1 MSIFNQGGLFFSLTA
16 PDQVLQ
22 RKKTLQSSGL
32 IIHRAKPRLYAY
44 HSEYFELYPWRFR
57 HHSRLLLA
65 TLVSI
70 ILIVT
75 LPLTRSCWEITRLSL
90 FPYGNEA
97 IHVDEL
103 EPGRKNGLLN
113 AGGTV
118 LNILWF
124 IFFGWWL
131 CLMHIFSGIAQCL
144 TIIGIPVGI
153 ANFKIAA
160 IALWPVGRRV
170 VSVETARAA
179 REANARRR
187 FQ

>member
-1 MSIFNQGGLFFSLTA
+1 MRTVLNVLNFVLGGFATTLSWLF
-16 PDQVLQ
+16 
-22 RKKTLQSSGL
+22 
-32 IIHRAKPRLYAY
+32 
-44 HSEYFELYPWRFR
+44 
-57 HHSRLLLA
+57 A

-70 ILIVT
+70 VLIFT
-75 LPLTRSCWEITRLSL
+75 LPLTRSCWEITKLS
-90 FPYGNEA
+90 FVPYGNEA

-103 EPGRKNGLLN
+103 NPESKNALMN
-113 AGGTV
+113 TGGTL
-118 LNILWF
+118 LNILWL

-131 CLMHIFSGIAQCL
+131 CIMHIFAGNSQCI

-170 VSVETARAA
+170 VPVEVAQAA
-179 REANARRR
+179 REAHARRR

>member
-1 MSIFNQGGLFFSLTA
+1 MRTVLNILNFVLGGFFT
-16 PDQVLQ
+16 
-22 RKKTLQSSGL
+22 TL
-32 IIHRAKPRLYAY
+32 A
-44 HSEYFELYPWRFR
+44 W
-57 HHSRLLLA
+57 LLA

-70 ILIVT
+70 VLVIT
-75 LPLTRSCWEITRLSL
+75 LPLTRSCWEITKLSL
-90 FPYGNEA
+90 LPYGNEA
-97 IHVDEL
+97 VHVDEL
-103 EPGRKNGLLN
+103 SPGESSAILN
-113 AGGTV
+113 TGGTL

-124 IFFGWWL
+124 VLFGWWL
-131 CLMHIFSGIAQCL
+131 CLIHIVSGIAQCL

-153 ANFKIAA
+153 ANFKIAG

>member
-1 MSIFNQGGLFFSLTA
+1 MRTVLNILNFVLGGFLTTLGWLF
-16 PDQVLQ
+16 
-22 RKKTLQSSGL
+22 
-32 IIHRAKPRLYAY
+32 
-44 HSEYFELYPWRFR
+44 
-57 HHSRLLLA
+57 A

-70 ILIVT
+70 ILVIT
-75 LPLTRSCWEITRLSL
+75 LPLTRSCWEITKLSL
-90 FPYGNEA
+90 LPYGNEA
-97 IHVDEL
+97 VHVDEL
-103 EPGRKNGLLN
+103 DPAAKNGVMN

-118 LNILWF
+118 LNIVWF
-124 IFFGWWL
+124 VLFGWWL
-131 CLMHIFSGIAQCL
+131 CLTHIVAGIAQCV

-170 VSVETARAA
+170 VPVEVARAV

>member
-1 MSIFNQGGLFFSLTA
+1 MRTVLNILNFVLGGFATTLGWLLTT
-16 PDQVLQ
+16 VL
-22 RKKTLQSSGL
+22 SV
-32 IIHRAKPRLYAY
+32 A
-44 HSEYFELYPWRFR
+44 
-57 HHSRLLLA
+57 
-65 TLVSI
+65 LVI
-70 ILIVT
+70 T
-75 LPLTRSCWEITRLSL
+75 LPLTRSCWEITKLSL
-90 FPYGNEA
+90 IPWGNEA
-97 IHVDEL
+97 VHVDEL
-103 EPGRKNGLLN
+103 NPDSKNTLMN

-118 LNILWF
+118 LNVLWF
-124 IFFGWWL
+124 VLFGWWL
-131 CLMHIFSGIAQCL
+131 CVMHIMAGIAQCM

>member
-1 MSIFNQGGLFFSLTA
+1 MRTILNILNFILGGFAT
-16 PDQVLQ
+16 
-22 RKKTLQSSGL
+22 TLG
-32 IIHRAKPRLYAY
+32 
-44 HSEYFELYPWRFR
+44 W
-57 HHSRLLLA
+57 LLA

-124 IFFGWWL
+124 IFRLVAVSDAYFQRHCSMPDDYW
-131 CLMHIFSGIAQCL
+131 HSG
-144 TIIGIPVGI
+144 G
-153 ANFKIAA
+153 N
-160 IALWPVGRRV
+160 R
-170 VSVETARAA
+170 
-179 REANARRR
+179 
-187 FQ
+187 

>member
-1 MSIFNQGGLFFSLTA
+1 MRTVLNILNFVLGGFAT
-16 PDQVLQ
+16 
-22 RKKTLQSSGL
+22 TLG
-32 IIHRAKPRLYAY
+32 
-44 HSEYFELYPWRFR
+44 W
-57 HHSRLLLA
+57 LLA
-65 TLVSI
+65 TVVSVVLI
-70 ILIVT
+70 IT
-75 LPLTRSCWEITRLSL
+75 LPMTRSCWEITKLSL
-90 FPYGNEA
+90 LPFGNEA
-97 IHVDEL
+97 VHVDEL
-103 EPGRKNGLLN
+103 NPGDKSGLMN
-113 AGGTV
+113 TGGTL

-124 IFFGWWL
+124 VLFGWWL
-131 CLMHIFSGIAQCL
+131 CLTHIVAGIAQCI